1 MKPLLLITL
10 APPVTYALNVGAWF
24 LLFHCAFG
32 LGDCAGPA
40 AAYVALYTTS
50 FALGGMIVQA
60 EGKVR
65 RG

>member
-1 MKPLLLITL
+1 MKPLLLATFI
-10 APPVTYALNVGAWF
+10 PPITYALNVGVWF
-24 LLFHCAFG
+24 LLFRYAFRLECA
-32 LGDCAGPA
+32 APA

>member
-10 APPVTYALNVGAWF
+10 APPVTYALNVGAWW
-24 LLFHCAFG
+24 LLFHYVFR

-50 FALGGMIVQA
+50 FALGGMIAQA
-60 EGKVR
+60 EGEALR
-65 RG
+65 